1 MIDLSPLLRQT
12 QEKCRKSSVP
22 VTTDKVHTEPTT
34 PQSVKE
40 RPLASKSDEP
50 VPQKHGTRLN
60 GWELNRQTT
69 RKERNVK
76 KATINTTEKKG
87 RKK

>member
-1 MIDLSPLLRQT
+1 M
-12 QEKCRKSSVP
+12 QEIKRP

-60 GWELNRQTT
+60 GVELNRQAT
-69 RKERNVK
+69 RKERNIK